1 VYGSRSTAQLMALH
15 GLADLAV
22 EVEPYRVHEIGPFE
36 VTFVPSAHARLL
48 LGMKVPASGD
58 ISCEALDQ
66 LRPSAYRCG
75 QVFGI
80 HVRVGGASFYHQGSA
95 ELIDEAV
102 VHRGVDVLLAAIAGR
117 GFSRRFVERVIRRL
131 EPRVIVPHHHD
142 DFFRPVDAP
151 LELSFNV
158 DLAGCVDEIHKVTG
172 DVAVA
177 TMTPLAPLARS
188 SG

>member
-1 VYGSRSTAQLMALH
+1 
-15 GLADLAV
+15 
-22 EVEPYRVHEIGPFE
+22 

-48 LGMKVPASGD
+48 LGMHVPASGD
-58 ISCEALDQ
+58 VSCEALDE

-75 QVFGI
+75 QVFGLHI
-80 HVRVGGASFYHQGSA
+80 RVGGASLYHQGSA
-95 ELIDEAV
+95 ELIDDAV
-102 VHRGVDVLLAAIAGR
+102 AHRGVDVLLACIAGR
-117 GFSRRFVERVIRRL
+117 AFSRNYLERAIRRL

-158 DLAGCVDEIHKVTG
+158 DLAGCVDEIRRVAR

-177 TMTPLAPLARS
+177 TMTPLAPLARKP
-188 SG
+188 G